1 MKKLLTT
8 IFSIVSSCAIA
19 AGTTVDGEYYEH
31 TKSSAP
37 SKLPYIQH
45 SNVVEVASKV
55 FHSWWDPFEA
65 TYLPGT
71 SVNFYNSPLYPSY
84 AYSSFNVNLGIDN
97 EVGVPSYVASTA
109 NSPTLGRYSVAI
121 GTSNKAIGMHSY
133 ALGSQLN
140 VVTSNATAI
149 GYGITAAD
157 QWSTVIGHGRRPT
170 TNGVT
175 YDYTNTAANVATYLQ
190 SIRNNIFPGFHIHV
204 TDTKQILTITNIRS
218 TANSF
223 GFYYDWVLDDRD
235 VYVKVVPGSIL
246 TKLGYL
252 EYYYEKEGSTYKVKS
267 VNAGDVADDNT
278 YRLFSPDY
286 IPGKYDWRY
295 GKTHGPGTFNIVA
308 WGMPGYTTRS
318 PGLKAVYINDD
329 PLDELVRRELRGPV
343 IELTNT
349 QRKNG
354 IAFDASGFDEDSP
367 VEIGKYA
374 SAALNPATISALTTP
389 NTKLRNAGI
398 AIGARAK
405 AEGINDYKNQSIAI
419 GLAAYAKGSSMIA
432 IGPGSMDSTETVW
445 TGNSTYSQGS
455 ATTAIGYSAK
465 AFGTQALSI
474 GSGDSGTGNPATI
487 ASNNYS
493 VAVGPS
499 AQALAPKAVAI
510 GRSAQSKAEGAVQIG
525 TGTNST
531 PNSLQ
536 FMGVKIVENGRLL
549 GGNADPKELSITPT
563 TSTELEFSI
572 DPGSVITV
580 LPSSNC
586 GPGTE
591 IAISPTSGLRN
602 YEIYLPNEPE
612 VREGLPAGFSLDELP
627 AEITQRIV
635 KNNKWQAYKLPA
647 KITLKQPYSKLVI
660 AEIEEMDDGS
670 SWDPVITNCN
680 LKWSFDQLRF
690 ITDGK
695 KLLEGTNLHAG
706 VSMKLAYPISGG
718 KVSTNE
724 LFEVNTDGILDGTFY
739 GWTMSTEFVPTGIT
753 TTSGNN
759 SWFEIIYETSAGT
772 KPAVWRQEFD
782 MSE

>member
-45 SNVVEVASKV
+45 SNVVDVASKV

-71 SVNFYNSPLYPSY
+71 SVNFYNSPWYPSY

-97 EVGVPSYVASTA
+97 EVGVPPYVAGTD

-133 ALGSQLN
+133 TWGSQLN

-157 QWSTVIGHGRRPT
+157 QWSTVIGHGKRPT

-175 YDYTNTAANVATYLQ
+175 YDYTNTAANVAIYLQ

-286 IPGKYDWRY
+286 ISGKYDWRY

-308 WGMPGYTTRS
+308 WGMPGYSQYS

-329 PLDELVRRELRGPV
+329 PLDYLVRKELEGPTV
-343 IELTNT
+343 RLSNT
-349 QRKNG
+349 QISKG
-354 IAFDASGFDEDSP
+354 ITFVKDGYEQNCP
-367 VEIGKYA
+367 VEIGKDAVAGISQATINSISSSGTIIRNASVAIGGRA
-374 SAALNPATISALTTP
+374 SATNASSKTTQ
-389 NTKLRNAGI
+389 
-398 AIGARAK
+398 
-405 AEGINDYKNQSIAI
+405 QSIAI
-419 GLAAYAKGSSMIA
+419 GYCANAAGGQSVAIGGGSRSLNEETDLTGNNAYASG
-432 IGPGSMDSTETVW
+432 
-445 TGNSTYSQGS
+445 
-455 ATTAIGYSAK
+455 ATSIAIGYSTK
-465 AFGTQALSI
+465 ATGNRSVAI
-474 GSGDSGTGNPATI
+474 GSGQSGTMDHTQATGTDT
-487 ASNNYS
+487 
-493 VAVGPS
+493 VAIGHS
-499 AQALAPKAVAI
+499 AQATAT
-510 GRSAQSKAEGAVQIG
+510 GSVQLG
-525 TGTNST
+525 TGTNNT

-612 VREGLPAGFSLDELP
+612 VREGLPTGFSLDELP
-627 AEITQRIV
+627 AEVTQRIV

-680 LKWSFDQLRF
+680 LKWSFDQRRF
-690 ITDGK
+690 ITNGK

-739 GWTMSTEFVPTGIT
+739 GWTMSTEFAPTGIT
-753 TTSGNN
+753 TTSGDN